1 MPKLMGSPRFVLV
14 VYTDKELVGVTASES
29 NSREE
34 FRRLK
39 SKAKDF
45 VVKSSGMTLARVIP
59 EDLTTKSFAFDL
71 SRLNSSL
78 EFDSDAV
85 TPTNSLSVYT
95 TSTNLGLPINLGIG
109 APRNY
114 VLVRRQ

>member
-45 VVKSSGMTLARVIP
+45 VVKSSGMTLARVYLVQEP
-59 EDLTTKSFAFDL
+59 EQLSQATLVTEFQVNEWLTAEKKKLTKKEQKL
-71 SRLNSSL
+71 KQQPN
-78 EFDSDAV
+78 EDSKPPD
-85 TPTNSLSVYT
+85 
-95 TSTNLGLPINLGIG
+95 GG
-109 APRNY
+109 
-114 VLVRRQ
+114 